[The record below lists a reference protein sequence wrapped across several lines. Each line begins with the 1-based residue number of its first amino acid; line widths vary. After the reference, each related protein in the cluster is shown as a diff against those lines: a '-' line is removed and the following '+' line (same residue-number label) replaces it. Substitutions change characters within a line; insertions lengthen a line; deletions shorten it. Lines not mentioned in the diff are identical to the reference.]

1 MRHPPRASLLFILVW
16 TYHAWASAQVVIP
29 AIVTDLGGHP
39 VSGLQKTDF
48 SLESKDHVQLED
60 VEEVLPLAA
69 GTSVPVFILYDAASM
84 AGPDQ
89 KKTHTELLELL
100 SRAAR
105 EHDPITL
112 ILRSSKGLELIHDMT
127 TDPAV
132 FSAAINR
139 ALPDK
144 SKSAS
149 DREGQSKAE
158 GPKFASEVLA
168 EAARLQELIQ
178 SHPDVRFKPWFSAAL
193 DELGGIQKMA
203 ELMQG
208 SKKRKVLIWIGNCC
222 SSLMFDNGEIIDGRN
237 RGPGLASD
245 RESRKMAV
253 HSIPVAY
260 EKMINAVNSSR
271 FSVYVYSMPVAHQQ
285 MMDASLEYLP
295 QGGLMEELAR
305 RTGGTYVGASPTLE
319 SAIAEARKD
328 LGPYYLF
335 RVSVNSTSKAPTPV
349 KLKIKVDRPDV
360 RIRSSDGFLDLGH

>member
-29 AIVTDLGGHP
+29 AIVTDAGGHP
-39 VSGLQKTDF
+39 VSGLQKADF

-139 ALPDK
+139 AIPDQK
-144 SKSAS
+144 KATAVG
-149 DREGQSKAE
+149 EGQNKAE
-158 GPKFASEVLA
+158 NTKFESDVSAEV
-168 EAARLQELIQ
+168 ARLQELIQ
-178 SHPDVRFKPWFSAAL
+178 SHPDARFKPWFDAAL
-193 DELGGIQKMA
+193 DELAGIQKMA

-208 SKKRKVLIWIGNCC
+208 SKKRKVLIWIGSCC
-222 SSLMFDNGEIIDGRN
+222 STLMFDNGEIVDTRDPGKGR
-237 RGPGLASD
+237 PAIYYM
-245 RESRKMAV
+245 ESGGRKESV
-253 HSIPVAY
+253 YSIPVAY
-260 EKMINAVNSSR
+260 EKMVEAVNSAR
-271 FSVYVYSMPVAHQQ
+271 FSVY
-285 MMDASLEYLP
+285 LT
-295 QGGLMEELAR
+295 QGGLMGELAR
-305 RTGGTYVGASPTLE
+305 RTGGAYIGASPTFPTLD
-319 SAIAEARKD
+319 SGIAEARKD
-328 LGPYYLF
+328 LGPYYLL
-335 RVSVNSTSKAPTPV
+335 RVSVNPASKAPTPV
-349 KLKIKVDRPDV
+349 RVKIKVDKPDV
-360 RIRSSDGFLDLGH
+360 RIRSADGFLDLGH